1 MKTRIHVFAKTLLQ
15 LSSKLIINLYIPIFI
30 GSSNQLNAFYPTLD
44 ITLST
49 QSPEEKMNFV
59 SSILQ
64 VKGND
69 IYSVKKDTPIID
81 VLELMAQKG
90 IGAVLVMDDDKI
102 AGIFSERDFARKVA
116 KTRTLSLDTPVSELM
131 TKDVFVIS
139 PDETIDECMALMS
152 SSKIRHL
159 PVIENE
165 KLVGLISIGDV
176 VRISIEDKDLQIQSM
191 EKYIFGYGYG
201 Q

>member
-1 MKTRIHVFAKTLLQ
+1 
-15 LSSKLIINLYIPIFI
+15 
-30 GSSNQLNAFYPTLD
+30 
-44 ITLST
+44 
-49 QSPEEKMNFV
+49 MNFV
-59 SSILQ
+59 STILQ
-64 VKGND
+64 IKGND
-69 IYSVKKDTPIID
+69 VYTVKKDTPLIN
-81 VLELMAQKG
+81 VLELMAEKG
-90 IGAVLVMDDDKI
+90 IGAVLVMEDEKI

-116 KTRTLSLDTPVSELM
+116 KTRNLSLDVPVSELM

-139 PDETIDECMALMS
+139 PEETIDECMALMS

-176 VRISIEDKDLQIQSM
+176 VRISIDDKDLQIQSM

>member
-1 MKTRIHVFAKTLLQ
+1 
-15 LSSKLIINLYIPIFI
+15 
-30 GSSNQLNAFYPTLD
+30 
-44 ITLST
+44 
-49 QSPEEKMNFV
+49 
-59 SSILQ
+59 
-64 VKGND
+64 
-69 IYSVKKDTPIID
+69 
-81 VLELMAQKG
+81 MAEKG
-90 IGAVLVMDDDKI
+90 IGAVLVMEDEKI

-116 KTRTLSLDTPVSELM
+116 KTRNLSLDVPVGELM

-176 VRISIEDKDLQIQSM
+176 VRISIDDKDLQIQSM

>member
-1 MKTRIHVFAKTLLQ
+1 
-15 LSSKLIINLYIPIFI
+15 
-30 GSSNQLNAFYPTLD
+30 
-44 ITLST
+44 
-49 QSPEEKMNFV
+49 MNFV

-64 VKGND
+64 VKGSD
-69 IYSVKKDTPIID
+69 VYSVKKDTPVID
-81 VLELMAQKG
+81 VLDLMAQKG
-90 IGAVLVMDDDKI
+90 IGAVLVLEDEKI

-116 KTRTLSLDTPVSELM
+116 KTRTLSLDTPVSDLM
-131 TKDVFVIS
+131 TKDVFVVS

-159 PVIENE
+159 PVVEKE
-165 KLVGLISIGDV
+165 KLVGVISIGDV
-176 VRISIEDKDLQIQSM
+176 VRISIEDKNLQIQSM

>member
-1 MKTRIHVFAKTLLQ
+1 
-15 LSSKLIINLYIPIFI
+15 
-30 GSSNQLNAFYPTLD
+30 
-44 ITLST
+44 
-49 QSPEEKMNFV
+49 MNFV

-69 IYSVKKDTPIID
+69 VYSVKKDTPIID

-90 IGAVLVMDDDKI
+90 IGAVLVMEDDKI

-116 KTRTLSLDTPVSELM
+116 KTRTLGLDTPVSELM

>member
-1 MKTRIHVFAKTLLQ
+1 
-15 LSSKLIINLYIPIFI
+15 
-30 GSSNQLNAFYPTLD
+30 
-44 ITLST
+44 
-49 QSPEEKMNFV
+49 MNFV
-59 SSILQ
+59 STILQ
-64 VKGND
+64 IKGND
-69 IYSVKKDTPIID
+69 VYTVKKDTPLIN
-81 VLELMAQKG
+81 VLELMAEKG
-90 IGAVLVMDDDKI
+90 IGAVLVMEDEKI

-116 KTRTLSLDTPVSELM
+116 KTRNLSLDVPVSELM

-176 VRISIEDKDLQIQSM
+176 VRISIDDKDLQIQSM

>member
-1 MKTRIHVFAKTLLQ
+1 
-15 LSSKLIINLYIPIFI
+15 
-30 GSSNQLNAFYPTLD
+30 
-44 ITLST
+44 
-49 QSPEEKMNFV
+49 MNFV
-59 SSILQ
+59 STILQ
-64 VKGND
+64 IKGND
-69 IYSVKKDTPIID
+69 VYTVKKDTPIID
-81 VLELMAQKG
+81 VLDLMAEKG
-90 IGAVLVMDDDKI
+90 IGAVLVMEAEKI

-116 KTRTLSLDTPVSELM
+116 KTRNLSLDVPVSELM

-139 PDETIDECMALMS
+139 PGETIDECMALMS

-176 VRISIEDKDLQIQSM
+176 VRISIDDKDLQIQSM

>member
-1 MKTRIHVFAKTLLQ
+1 
-15 LSSKLIINLYIPIFI
+15 
-30 GSSNQLNAFYPTLD
+30 
-44 ITLST
+44 
-49 QSPEEKMNFV
+49 MNFV

-69 IYSVKKDTPIID
+69 VFSVQKDTPLLE
-81 VLELMAQKG
+81 VLDLMAHKG
-90 IGAVLVMDDDKI
+90 IGAVLVMEKDKI

-116 KTRTLSLDTPVSELM
+116 KTHSLNLDIPISELM
-131 TKDVFVIS
+131 TKEVFVIS

-152 SSKIRHL
+152 STRIRHL
-159 PVIENE
+159 PVVEDG
-165 KLVGLISIGDV
+165 KLVGVISIGDV
-176 VRISIEDKDLQIQSM
+176 VRFTIDEKDLQIQSM

>member
-1 MKTRIHVFAKTLLQ
+1 
-15 LSSKLIINLYIPIFI
+15 
-30 GSSNQLNAFYPTLD
+30 
-44 ITLST
+44 
-49 QSPEEKMNFV
+49 MNFV

-64 VKGND
+64 VKGHD
-69 IYSVKKDTPIID
+69 VYSVKKDTPIIE
-81 VLELMAQKG
+81 VLDLMAQKG
-90 IGAVLVMDDDKI
+90 IGAVLVLEDEHI

-116 KTRTLSLDTPVSELM
+116 QSRTLSLDIPVSELM
-131 TKDVFVIS
+131 TKDVFVVS

-152 SSKIRHL
+152 RTHIRHL
-159 PVIENE
+159 PVIEDE

>member
-1 MKTRIHVFAKTLLQ
+1 MNYV
-15 LSSKLIINLYIPIFI
+15 
-30 GSSNQLNAFYPTLD
+30 
-44 ITLST
+44 ST
-49 QSPEEKMNFV
+49 
-59 SSILQ
+59 ILQ
-64 VKGND
+64 IKGND
-69 IYSVKKDTPIID
+69 VYTVKKVTPIID
-81 VLELMAQKG
+81 VLELMAEKG
-90 IGAVLVMDDDKI
+90 IGAVLVMEDEQI

-116 KTRTLSLDTPVSELM
+116 KTRDLSLDVPVSELM

-152 SSKIRHL
+152 STHIRHL

>member
-1 MKTRIHVFAKTLLQ
+1 
-15 LSSKLIINLYIPIFI
+15 
-30 GSSNQLNAFYPTLD
+30 
-44 ITLST
+44 
-49 QSPEEKMNFV
+49 MNFV
-59 SSILQ
+59 STILQ
-64 VKGND
+64 IKGND
-69 IYSVKKDTPIID
+69 VYSVKKDTPIID
-81 VLELMAQKG
+81 VLDLMAETG
-90 IGAVLVMDDDKI
+90 IGAVLVMEDEKI

-116 KTRTLSLDTPVSELM
+116 KTRNLSLDVPVSELM

-176 VRISIEDKDLQIQSM
+176 VKISIEDKDLQIQSM

>member
-1 MKTRIHVFAKTLLQ
+1 
-15 LSSKLIINLYIPIFI
+15 
-30 GSSNQLNAFYPTLD
+30 
-44 ITLST
+44 
-49 QSPEEKMNFV
+49 MNFV
-59 SSILQ
+59 STILQ
-64 VKGND
+64 IKGND
-69 IYSVKKDTPIID
+69 VYSVNKDTPIID
-81 VLELMAQKG
+81 VLDLMAEKG
-90 IGAVLVMDDDKI
+90 IGAVLVMEDEKI

-116 KTRTLSLDTPVSELM
+116 KTRNLSLDVPVSELM

-176 VRISIEDKDLQIQSM
+176 VKISIEDKDLQIQSM

>member
-1 MKTRIHVFAKTLLQ
+1 
-15 LSSKLIINLYIPIFI
+15 
-30 GSSNQLNAFYPTLD
+30 
-44 ITLST
+44 
-49 QSPEEKMNFV
+49 MNFV
-59 SSILQ
+59 STILQ
-64 VKGND
+64 IKGND
-69 IYSVKKDTPIID
+69 VYSVKKDTPIID
-81 VLELMAQKG
+81 VLDLMAEKG
-90 IGAVLVMDDDKI
+90 IGAVLVMEDEKI

-116 KTRTLSLDTPVSELM
+116 KTRNLSLDVPVSELM

-176 VRISIEDKDLQIQSM
+176 VKISIEDKDLQIQSM

>member
-1 MKTRIHVFAKTLLQ
+1 
-15 LSSKLIINLYIPIFI
+15 
-30 GSSNQLNAFYPTLD
+30 
-44 ITLST
+44 
-49 QSPEEKMNFV
+49 MNFV
-59 SSILQ
+59 STILQ
-64 VKGND
+64 IKGND
-69 IYSVKKDTPIID
+69 VITVKKDTPIID
-81 VLELMAQKG
+81 VLELMADKG
-90 IGAVLVMDDDKI
+90 IGAVLVMEGEKI

-116 KTRTLSLDTPVSELM
+116 KTKDLSLDISVSELM

-152 SSKIRHL
+152 RSKIRHL

-176 VRISIEDKDLQIQSM
+176 VKINIEDKDLQIQSM